1 MKSKLLPIIIFLLIL
16 LNGVLIFMLVKKP
29 QDRFNQNSKRNF
41 LTQELQFSEDQT
53 MQFNEFERVHRDAM
67 MEIEEQVRA
76 QKDVLFSSFQKE
88 DINLDSLTTKIGL
101 LQGKKDSEV
110 FRFFKKVRGLCTL
123 EQSKNFDEIIKK
135 ALRGGQ
141 GGPGGEGRPPIE
153 GDMPPPPPEGGHHPP
168 M

>member
-1 MKSKLLPIIIFLLIL
+1 MKSKLLPIILFLLIL

-53 MQFNEFERVHRDAM
+53 IQFNEFERVHRDVM
-67 MEIEEQVRA
+67 MEIEEQVRE

-101 LQGKKDSEV
+101 LQGKKDLEV
-110 FRFFKKVRGLCTL
+110 YVFFKKVRTLCTL
-123 EQSKNFDEIIKK
+123 EQSEKFDKIIKK
-135 ALRGGQ
+135 ALRGE
-141 GGPGGEGRPPIE
+141 EGRPPSE
-153 GDMPPPPPEGGHHPP
+153 GNMPPPPHEGGNHPP
-168 M
+168 R

>member
-1 MKSKLLPIIIFLLIL
+1 MKSKLLPILIFLLIL

-53 MQFNEFERVHRDAM
+53 MQFNEFERVHRDVM
-67 MEIEEQVRA
+67 MEIEEQVRE
-76 QKDVLFSSFQKE
+76 QKDVLFNSFQKE

-101 LQGKKDSEV
+101 LQGKKDLEV
-110 FRFFKKVRGLCTL
+110 YVFFKKVRTLCTL
-123 EQSKNFDEIIKK
+123 EQSEKFDKIIKK
-135 ALRGGQ
+135 ALRGEEK
-141 GGPGGEGRPPIE
+141 GGPPNEGN
-153 GDMPPPPPEGGHHPP
+153 MPPPPHEGGQHPP

>member
-1 MKSKLLPIIIFLLIL
+1 MKSKLLPIILFLLIL

-29 QDRFNQNSKRNF
+29 QNRFNQKSKSNF

-53 MQFNEFERVHRDAM
+53 MQFNEFERIHRDVM
-67 MEIEEQVRA
+67 MEIEEQVRE
-76 QKDVLFSSFQKE
+76 QKDVLFNSFQKE
-88 DINLDSLTTKIGL
+88 GINLDSLTTKIGL
-101 LQGKKDSEV
+101 LQGDKDLEV
-110 FRFFKKVRGLCTL
+110 YVFFKKVRTLCTL
-123 EQSKNFDEIIKK
+123 EQSEKFDKIIKK

-141 GGPGGEGRPPIE
+141 RGPGGEGGPTNE